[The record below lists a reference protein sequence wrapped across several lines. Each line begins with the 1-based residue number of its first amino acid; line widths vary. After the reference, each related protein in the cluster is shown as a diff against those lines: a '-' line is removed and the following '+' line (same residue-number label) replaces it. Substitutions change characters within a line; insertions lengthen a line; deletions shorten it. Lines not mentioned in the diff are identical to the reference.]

1 MLQEVPSVVQQ
12 GVQSLLSD
20 RGIGDITGFSFVG
33 GGCINHSG
41 RLKTDSADFF
51 LKWNDAIKFKAMFE
65 TEALGLQLF
74 RDPNIISVPEV
85 IGYGEARPYQFLLLE
100 FINQSPPSKN
110 YWSEFGKQLAQI
122 HRIRGR
128 LFGLHRDNYMGSL
141 PQSNEESDSWSSFF
155 IKRRLQPQVQRAQ
168 NAGLLD
174 SKSVKAFEL
183 LYKNLQDL
191 LPEEE
196 PALLHGDLWSGN
208 LITNSDGGPCL
219 IDPAVYYGNREVDL
233 AMTRLFGGFSQ
244 EFYDAYHEA
253 FPLPPNDFDRVDLY
267 NLYPLLVHLNLFGSS
282 YLPGIKATLRRFGE

>member
-1 MLQEVPSVVQQ
+1 
-12 GVQSLLSD
+12 
-20 RGIGDITGFSFVG
+20 
-33 GGCINHSG
+33 
-41 RLKTDSADFF
+41 
-51 LKWNDAIKFKAMFE
+51 
-65 TEALGLQLF
+65 
-74 RDPNIISVPEV
+74 
-85 IGYGEARPYQFLLLE
+85 
-100 FINQSPPSKN
+100 
-110 YWSEFGKQLAQI
+110 
-122 HRIRGR
+122 
-128 LFGLHRDNYMGSL
+128 MGSL

-155 IKRRLQPQVQRAQ
+155 IKRRLQPQVQPAQ

-191 LPEEE
+191 LPEQE